1 MSLLRQM
8 DGDGRNKAPVF
19 SWLPLV
25 CLRHNSRLSEMIDYT
40 GLPTS
45 NVPFYAEKGTM
56 SRDS

>member
-1 MSLLRQM
+1 M

-25 CLRHNSRLSEMIDYT
+25 CLRHNSRLSEMIDCT